1 MTATQRIRSMLD
13 GSPVK
18 EIGACGWLHTIGAD
32 RDTAEVFSSA
42 IIKMTDYSKW
52 DFIKVM
58 PNGVY
63 NQEAHGSDIEYF
75 SGPLSV
81 EDLKAKRVF
90 QFHRYLIN
98 SVKDMEAFPVLDVS
112 KNAVYQ
118 REVNV
123 VRALA
128 KHYQGTVPVIPTI
141 FTPAHCI
148 PEFCG
153 GIEQAR
159 YYMDNHPEAVDA
171 MLRALVQT
179 ELQLVDAYIEAGADG
194 FFFAQRYSNAD
205 ILSEQEFERFCR
217 PYDEMLLARA
227 HGRTWFNMVHVH
239 GAKNFFWDQFKTY
252 DVQALSW
259 ENTPQQIPETM
270 EQVFQLFPKLRDRR
284 KQIAGTLSGGEQQ
297 MLAVGRAMMAKPRLL
312 LLDEPSLG
320 LAPLVIKEIFDMI
333 DKIRDMGTTIL
344 LVEQNA
350 RVALRHS
357 DRAYVLET
365 GRIVLSDTAQAL
377 LNSDMVRKAYLGG
390 L

>member
-227 HGRTWFNMVHVH
+227 LPAACYKILLLYR
-239 GAKNFFWDQFKTY
+239 
-252 DVQALSW
+252 
-259 ENTPQQIPETM
+259 P
-270 EQVFQLFPKLRDRR
+270 
-284 KQIAGTLSGGEQQ
+284 
-297 MLAVGRAMMAKPRLL
+297 GRAPATHEVH
-312 LLDEPSLG
+312 DSL
-320 LAPLVIKEIFDMI
+320 
-333 DKIRDMGTTIL
+333 
-344 LVEQNA
+344 
-350 RVALRHS
+350 
-357 DRAYVLET
+357 
-365 GRIVLSDTAQAL
+365 
-377 LNSDMVRKAYLGG
+377 
-390 L
+390 

>member
-171 MLRALVQT
+171 MLRAGSGYHPSPAWPLRGPVRDGHQPALRFPAQAGDRPCT
-179 ELQLVDAYIEAGADG
+179 GHTAEAA
-194 FFFAQRYSNAD
+194 AS
-205 ILSEQEFERFCR
+205 
-217 PYDEMLLARA
+217 
-227 HGRTWFNMVHVH
+227 
-239 GAKNFFWDQFKTY
+239 
-252 DVQALSW
+252 
-259 ENTPQQIPETM
+259 
-270 EQVFQLFPKLRDRR
+270 
-284 KQIAGTLSGGEQQ
+284 
-297 MLAVGRAMMAKPRLL
+297 GRAR
-312 LLDEPSLG
+312 
-320 LAPLVIKEIFDMI
+320 
-333 DKIRDMGTTIL
+333 R
-344 LVEQNA
+344 
-350 RVALRHS
+350 RH
-357 DRAYVLET
+357 E
-365 GRIVLSDTAQAL
+365 
-377 LNSDMVRKAYLGG
+377 
-390 L
+390 

>member
-1 MTATQRIRSMLD
+1 M
-13 GSPVK
+13 
-18 EIGACGWLHTIGAD
+18 
-32 RDTAEVFSSA
+32 
-42 IIKMTDYSKW
+42 
-52 DFIKVM
+52 
-58 PNGVY
+58 
-63 NQEAHGSDIEYF
+63 
-75 SGPLSV
+75 
-81 EDLKAKRVF
+81 
-90 QFHRYLIN
+90 
-98 SVKDMEAFPVLDVS
+98 
-112 KNAVYQ
+112 YQ

-194 FFFAQRYSNAD
+194 FFFFAQRYSNAD

-259 ENTPQQIPETM
+259 ENTPQQIPEEERST
-270 EQVFQLFPKLRDRR
+270 VAKVR
-284 KQIAGTLSGGEQQ
+284 
-297 MLAVGRAMMAKPRLL
+297 AVT
-312 LLDEPSLG
+312 
-320 LAPLVIKEIFDMI
+320 
-333 DKIRDMGTTIL
+333 DKILITGTDQFHDFYGNRQEVL
-344 LVEQNA
+344 DRFRRRVERAA
-350 RVALRHS
+350 RWQPRCRWQCWPAAAAIPPPAVLPPVRPAPQA
-357 DRAYVLET
+357 RA
-365 GRIVLSDTAQAL
+365 APP
-377 LNSDMVRKAYLGG
+377 VRPPVPKRTSWRSSFP
-390 L
+390 

>member
-1 MTATQRIRSMLD
+1 
-13 GSPVK
+13 
-18 EIGACGWLHTIGAD
+18 
-32 RDTAEVFSSA
+32 
-42 IIKMTDYSKW
+42 
-52 DFIKVM
+52 
-58 PNGVY
+58 
-63 NQEAHGSDIEYF
+63 
-75 SGPLSV
+75 
-81 EDLKAKRVF
+81 
-90 QFHRYLIN
+90 
-98 SVKDMEAFPVLDVS
+98 MEAFPVLDVS

-259 ENTPQQIPETM
+259 ENTPQQIPEEERSTVAKVRAVTDKILITGTDQFHDFYGNRQ
-270 EQVFQLFPKLRDRR
+270 EVLDRFRRRVERAQDLLRATNLTVTEVCFAVGYASLGSFSARFKELVGENPSEFQRRYAVAGAPRIPGCFVFMWGLAEHR
-284 KQIAGTLSGGEQQ
+284 KGGE
-297 MLAVGRAMMAKPRLL
+297 ACPGGGSVGSQP
-312 LLDEPSLG
+312 
-320 LAPLVIKEIFDMI
+320 
-333 DKIRDMGTTIL
+333 
-344 LVEQNA
+344 
-350 RVALRHS
+350 
-357 DRAYVLET
+357 
-365 GRIVLSDTAQAL
+365 
-377 LNSDMVRKAYLGG
+377 
-390 L
+390 

>member
-153 GIEQAR
+153 GIE
-159 YYMDNHPEAVDA
+159 
-171 MLRALVQT
+171 
-179 ELQLVDAYIEAGADG
+179 
-194 FFFAQRYSNAD
+194 
-205 ILSEQEFERFCR
+205 
-217 PYDEMLLARA
+217 
-227 HGRTWFNMVHVH
+227 
-239 GAKNFFWDQFKTY
+239 
-252 DVQALSW
+252 
-259 ENTPQQIPETM
+259 
-270 EQVFQLFPKLRDRR
+270 
-284 KQIAGTLSGGEQQ
+284 
-297 MLAVGRAMMAKPRLL
+297 
-312 LLDEPSLG
+312 
-320 LAPLVIKEIFDMI
+320 
-333 DKIRDMGTTIL
+333 
-344 LVEQNA
+344 
-350 RVALRHS
+350 
-357 DRAYVLET
+357 
-365 GRIVLSDTAQAL
+365 
-377 LNSDMVRKAYLGG
+377 
-390 L
+390 

>member
-1 MTATQRIRSMLD
+1 
-13 GSPVK
+13 
-18 EIGACGWLHTIGAD
+18 
-32 RDTAEVFSSA
+32 
-42 IIKMTDYSKW
+42 MTDYSKW

-259 ENTPQQIPETM
+259 ENTPQQIPEEERST
-270 EQVFQLFPKLRDRR
+270 VAKVR
-284 KQIAGTLSGGEQQ
+284 
-297 MLAVGRAMMAKPRLL
+297 AVT
-312 LLDEPSLG
+312 
-320 LAPLVIKEIFDMI
+320 
-333 DKIRDMGTTIL
+333 DKILITGTDQFHDFYGTRQEVLDRFRRRVERAAQESGDNRLIFAPGCSLPLDIDEETVHL
-344 LVEQNA
+344 L
-350 RVALRHS
+350 RVAA
-357 DRAYVLET
+357 DEYNAKN
-365 GRIVLSDTAQAL
+365 A
-377 LNSDMVRKAYLGG
+377 
-390 L
+390 

>member
-1 MTATQRIRSMLD
+1 MR
-13 GSPVK
+13 G
-18 EIGACGWLHTIGAD
+18 
-32 RDTAEVFSSA
+32 
-42 IIKMTDYSKW
+42 
-52 DFIKVM
+52 IKVM

-259 ENTPQQIPETM
+259 ENTPQQIPEEERST
-270 EQVFQLFPKLRDRR
+270 VAKVR
-284 KQIAGTLSGGEQQ
+284 
-297 MLAVGRAMMAKPRLL
+297 AVT
-312 LLDEPSLG
+312 
-320 LAPLVIKEIFDMI
+320 
-333 DKIRDMGTTIL
+333 DKILITGTDQFHDFYGNRQEVLDRFRRRVERAAQESGDNRLIFAPGCSLPLDIDEETVHL
-344 LVEQNA
+344 L
-350 RVALRHS
+350 RVAA
-357 DRAYVLET
+357 DEYNAKN
-365 GRIVLSDTAQAL
+365 A
-377 LNSDMVRKAYLGG
+377 
-390 L
+390 

>member
-194 FFFAQRYSNAD
+194 FPKS
-205 ILSEQEFERFCR
+205 
-217 PYDEMLLARA
+217 
-227 HGRTWFNMVHVH
+227 GRWSFT
-239 GAKNFFWDQFKTY
+239 
-252 DVQALSW
+252 
-259 ENTPQQIPETM
+259 
-270 EQVFQLFPKLRDRR
+270 
-284 KQIAGTLSGGEQQ
+284 SG
-297 MLAVGRAMMAKPRLL
+297 
-312 LLDEPSLG
+312 
-320 LAPLVIKEIFDMI
+320 I
-333 DKIRDMGTTIL
+333 
-344 LVEQNA
+344 
-350 RVALRHS
+350 
-357 DRAYVLET
+357 
-365 GRIVLSDTAQAL
+365 
-377 LNSDMVRKAYLGG
+377 
-390 L
+390 